1 MDDIR
6 DVEMVPCTD
15 SRFLRPKRVKYTQ
28 NGVQKTWDYMH
39 VHDSVVI
46 LIYNCRRQVF
56 YLVKQFRPAIYM
68 NTYHRLYGS
77 PEEKSGVQTLP
88 GSQGV
93 TYELCAGI
101 VDKDVSLKEIAQ
113 SEILE
118 EVGFQVPLEK
128 IEEVTSYR
136 GNVGVA
142 GSLQTLFYAEVTDDM
157 RVSAGGGLKEEGE
170 LIDVVELPLADSRKF
185 IMDTSINRPGL
196 LLFAFMWFYDTKMS
210 HSS

>member
-1 MDDIR
+1 
-6 DVEMVPCTD
+6 
-15 SRFLRPKRVKYTQ
+15 
-28 NGVQKTWDYMH
+28 
-39 VHDSVVI
+39 
-46 LIYNCRRQVF
+46 
-56 YLVKQFRPAIYM
+56 IYM

-128 IEEVTSYR
+128 IEEVTSY
-136 GNVGVA
+136 
-142 GSLQTLFYAEVTDDM
+142 
-157 RVSAGGGLKEEGE
+157 
-170 LIDVVELPLADSRKF
+170 
-185 IMDTSINRPGL
+185 
-196 LLFAFMWFYDTKMS
+196 
-210 HSS
+210 

>member
-1 MDDIR
+1 MAQVKSVR
-6 DVEMVPCTD
+6 RRMVWRKHGTTCM
-15 SRFLRPKRVKYTQ
+15 YT
-28 NGVQKTWDYMH
+28 T
-39 VHDSVVI
+39 
-46 LIYNCRRQVF
+46 
-56 YLVKQFRPAIYM
+56 AIYM
-68 NTYHRLYGS
+68 NTYHRLHGNL
-77 PEEKSGVQTLP
+77 EEKDGVESLA
-88 GSQGV
+88 GSEGV

-157 RVSAGGGLKEEGE
+157 RVSTGGGVQEEGE
-170 LIDVVELPLADSRKF
+170 MIEVVELPLGDSRKF
-185 IMDTSINRPGL
+185 IMDSSINRPGL
-196 LLFAFMWFYDTKMS
+196 LLFAFMWFYDTKMGKK
-210 HSS
+210 